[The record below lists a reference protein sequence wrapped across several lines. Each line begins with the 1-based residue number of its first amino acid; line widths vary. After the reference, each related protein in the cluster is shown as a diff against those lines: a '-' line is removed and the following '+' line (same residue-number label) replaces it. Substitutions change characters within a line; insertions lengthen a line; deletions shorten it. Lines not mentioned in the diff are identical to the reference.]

1 MTMGCAATFRAKPAA
16 QTMVTTRTQRSW
28 YFSAPKIL
36 SCRDACGGSAPRTRR
51 YAAVACRSGSWWAC
65 RPARRCTNSL
75 ISSRTVVPHQIV
87 VPDTPPEGTEVPR
100 SDRYSSWACRA
111 DLAAE
116 AGDLGERKARRRPA
130 PLIVALCRWC
140 GAGLLPVGW
149 LGLRICCSTWLARP
163 VAHHLRVV
171 SHVAGTSVHRSG
183 RIMIVRPIPVR
194 HTGENAGIG
203 LTIIA
208 PARGVGLV
216 PRTRQ
221 RRSGISASPAS
232 RRPQR
237 CPREHTVRS

>member
-1 MTMGCAATFRAKPAA
+1 MPLLDGWLGAAYLVRWRLWLRPQCGLSGGRRPMTMGCAATFRAKPAA

-149 LGLRICCSTWLARP
+149 LGLRIYAAALGSRGRSPIICVWCPTSRELRSTAR
-163 VAHHLRVV
+163 A
-171 SHVAGTSVHRSG
+171 
-183 RIMIVRPIPVR
+183 
-194 HTGENAGIG
+194 
-203 LTIIA
+203 
-208 PARGVGLV
+208 
-216 PRTRQ
+216 
-221 RRSGISASPAS
+221 AS
-232 RRPQR
+232 
-237 CPREHTVRS
+237 